1 MGTVAVKKV
10 DEKLYRKLKALA
22 ALTGITMGEAVNNA
36 LDLWVKLTAGGVSLE
51 KWATLEEEARRDNE
65 LYQREESRLLSEHR
79 GEYVSIVDRKI
90 LGIFKKL
97 DDAVRA
103 TSRTGSKHGIVTRIE
118 EKRRKT
124 VELGWSIL
132 EQFA

>member
-1 MGTVAVKKV
+1 MCPYSP
-10 DEKLYRKLKALA
+10 LLA
-22 ALTGITMGEAVNNA
+22 NIGDG
-36 LDLWVKLTAGGVSLE
+36 
-51 KWATLEEEARRDNE
+51 
-65 LYQREESRLLSEHR
+65 
-79 GEYVSIVDRKI
+79 KI
-90 LGIFKKL
+90 LGIFKRL

-103 TSRTGSKHGIVTRIE
+103 TSRTGGKHGIVTRIE